1 MPRLI
6 WSPRAL
12 ADVSRLYRFLHPKD
26 AAAAQ
31 RAARAIRTGVK
42 ILEQHPDA
50 GRPAKGL
57 DPPFREWPI
66 EFGTHGY
73 VALYR
78 HDPNQVI
85 ILAVRHFREAG
96 F

>member
-1 MPRLI
+1 MPGDP
-6 WSPRAL
+6 PRA
-12 ADVSRLYRFLHPKD
+12 SIH
-26 AAAAQ
+26 
-31 RAARAIRTGVK
+31 
-42 ILEQHPDA
+42 H
-50 GRPAKGL
+50 
-57 DPPFREWPI
+57 FREWPI

>member
-6 WSPRAL
+6 WSPPAL
-12 ADVSRLYRFLHPKD
+12 ADVSRLYRFLDPKD
-26 AAAAQ
+26 ADAAK
-31 RAARAIRTGVK
+31 RAAWAMKTGVA
-42 ILEQHPDA
+42 ILRQHPDA

-57 DPPFREWPI
+57 SSAFREWPI

-73 VALYR
+73 VVLYR
-78 HDPNQVI
+78 HDPDVVI